1 MGGGAWEV
9 RVGAMGLGLA
19 EQSHLSHRWRPPHLS
34 WLEVTT
40 REGWDSKARL
50 GDSAMQ
56 KYELN
61 RCKKAP
67 QVLAWKLP
75 Q

>member
-1 MGGGAWEV
+1 
-9 RVGAMGLGLA
+9 MGLGLA

-34 WLEVTT
+34 RTKAING
-40 REGWDSKARL
+40 EGWDSKARL

-56 KYELN
+56 KCELN
-61 RCKKAP
+61 RCKKPP
-67 QVLAWKLP
+67 QVQAWKLP